1 MVPGLYRL
9 FLLQLLFSA
18 KDRKF
23 VVKIGYNEQQNL
35 FGKNLQNKFFPNS
48 SYGKPKKFSVNRF
61 SKSREYC
68 KTLIWNVFGLDHLN
82 LDGFNLDFWSES
94 KQKCFK
100 LNSGNALH
108 RQNKQINSQQKYILL
123 LFFFKH
129 KYAGY
134 NPQESQRHPHNQ
146 ILNSKVKIQIGRAT
160 SELSHEIPSRMP
172 SSA

>member
-123 LFFFKH
+123 LFFFQTQIRRLQSL
-129 KYAGY
+129 GITTPPSQS
-134 NPQESQRHPHNQ
+134 NPKQQSQNTDRKSN
-146 ILNSKVKIQIGRAT
+146 V
-160 SELSHEIPSRMP
+160 
-172 SSA
+172 